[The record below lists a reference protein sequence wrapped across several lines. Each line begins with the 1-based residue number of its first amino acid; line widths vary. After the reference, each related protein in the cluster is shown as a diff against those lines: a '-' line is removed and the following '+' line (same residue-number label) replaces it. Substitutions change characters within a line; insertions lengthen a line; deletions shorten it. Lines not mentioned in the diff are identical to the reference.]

1 MLLSWRKEADLRRVG
16 AIAATFFLLLAGLL
30 LHRYFT
36 YYASYDQ
43 GIFNQVFWNNAHGN
57 FFQSTLSSQL
67 STDVIHS
74 GELPRVD
81 YRRLGQHFT
90 PALLFWWPIY
100 RLFPSPVT
108 LSVLQAAF
116 AAIAGVPLLSIS
128 ARATPQPQPAR
139 LVQLSRAS
147 RNRKFSPSH
156 SFRNREFPS
165 PAILPSDFQSPSVM
179 E

>member
-1 MLLSWRKEADLRRVG
+1 MILNWRKEPNLKRVV
-16 AIAATFFLLLAGLL
+16 AITVVFFVLLAGLL

-67 STDVIHS
+67 STDVIHT

-90 PALLFWWPIY
+90 PALLIWWPI
-100 RLFPSPVT
+100 
-108 LSVLQAAF
+108 
-116 AAIAGVPLLSIS
+116 
-128 ARATPQPQPAR
+128 
-139 LVQLSRAS
+139 
-147 RNRKFSPSH
+147 
-156 SFRNREFPS
+156 
-165 PAILPSDFQSPSVM
+165 
-179 E
+179 